1 MTQFALFD
9 VAVGRCA
16 LLWRDDRIIGVLLPS
31 SSDAAMRR
39 AIEKR
44 AGDASEAA
52 PPAFV
57 LRTIEKI
64 RRLCDGEAVSFDDA
78 PLDRDRIEPFA
89 NRVYDILLR
98 TPVGETTTYGA
109 IAEELGDRNLSRAVG
124 AALGANPFPIIIP
137 CHRVTA
143 AGGKMGGF
151 SAPGGAD
158 TKRRL
163 LDIEG
168 AFAAERLPLFGR

>member
-1 MTQFALFD
+1 MTSFALFET
-9 VAVGRCA
+9 AVGRCA
-16 LLWRDDRIIGVLLPS
+16 LLWRDERIIGVLLPS

-44 AGDASEAA
+44 ASDASEAA

-57 LRTIEKI
+57 QRTIETI
-64 RRLCDGEAVSFDDA
+64 RRLCEGEAVSFDDA

-89 NRVYDILLR
+89 NRVYDILR
-98 TPVGETTTYGA
+98 RVAPGETTTYGA
-109 IAEELGDRNLSRAVG
+109 IAAELGDKALSRAVG
-124 AALGANPFPIIIP
+124 AALGANPFPIIFP
-137 CHRVTA
+137 CHRVVG

-151 SAPGGAD
+151 TAPGGAA
-158 TKRRL
+158 TKKRL

-168 AFAAERLPLFGR
+168 AFATERLPLFGR